1 MRPNS
6 ALVTRRAGSLPRCA
20 RFLKSGCCF
29 LPLFLMALATA
40 FWTASRMR
48 LPTSTVRR
56 SSSLRRRA
64 SCAGVSAA
72 NCSGVHPK
80 RAAAHAQSRSAL
92 LGPRSGPGSPSRK
105 YS

>member
-29 LPLFLMALATA
+29 LPLFLMAFATA

-48 LPTSTVRR
+48 LPTSTVRS
-56 SSSLRRRA
+56 SSSLRRRT

-72 NCSGVHPK
+72 NSAGVHPK

>member
-6 ALVTRRAGSLPRCA
+6 AFVTRRVGSLPRCA
-20 RFLKSGCCF
+20 RFLKSGACL
-29 LPLFLMALATA
+29 LPLFRSALATA
-40 FWTASRMR
+40 FCTASLTR
-48 LPTSTVRR
+48 LPSSTVRR
-56 SSSLRRRA
+56 SSSLRRSA